1 VTVDQLEAW
10 AVRGRIATAA
20 RKVRD
25 TIARLATDSAELAD
39 ALDEAEQLGL
49 RTDALVAVGAELVR

>member
-1 VTVDQLEAW
+1 MDQLEAW

-20 RKVRD
+20 RKVLD
-25 TIARLATDSAELAD
+25 AVARLATDSAELAD

-49 RTDALVAVGAELVR
+49 HDDALVAVGAESAR